1 MAKALKYWYEWKDFE
16 ETLFREEIWVEGF
29 VGTAEELKAGSEPL
43 IKTYNK
49 DVGEKYLG
57 GIVPFVVNLSAKSS
71 ATFKATEFTGEN
83 YGDAILKHKQG
94 STVLFNAIIVPFE
107 GMDDDLDAG
116 YYKVQLSAECG
127 LNYLKSITFEPT
139 KTRKT
144 LLNIIDVC
152 LTNLPYIDSFGYYV
166 VDNTTTNDGSSTG
179 LNYFDTFIDD
189 RQFTDMNCY
198 DVIKAIIQE
207 YGQFVFA
214 DGRWNIF
221 NISNI
226 SKENSTYRIY
236 NAAVS
241 LTSSGTYTRPTKTIR
256 RLAGGKFGRLFS
268 QQSVKVEKK
277 ASVKRSINSN
287 SELDSSS
294 GWTYNGLADI
304 LFTFADGK
312 LKNNGNTYYTY
323 DGATADISY
332 YQSPPSLFYPFT
344 DRFTTTDKE
353 KLKVAI
359 KASRGFNIKNLR
371 LQILAV
377 QNGVLGGAS
386 TEVFY
391 LTPEST
397 WYRGVS
403 GYATPFYY
411 LQYED
416 GKEKVIDIP
425 QVPNIVYNVASN
437 GGFLF
442 PGWGEFIDYPYNV
455 PATNIP
461 YNLYI
466 RVYMPERFHNTYDLA
481 PPTSEFT
488 VDIDYINVSVADVK
502 SEISEGFIKKYG
514 ITENKDR
521 DLNFT
526 INLNVGYPSYPIGYD
541 SLFRDDSTTTQIS
554 LFNGVKLEEHI
565 SNSYLS
571 VLGSRLQFYTGTV
584 QGDLEFSDLVT
595 IDSVKYR
602 LHNLEQNFRTRQH
615 TIKAVSLLSNTD
627 TVAPLE
633 IGDLDIKLD
642 IEGIRKAVDEQLK
655 KTYGNALDIKF
666 VDKNLEV
673 GILGNGQSSLK
684 IKEDF
689 RVEKL
694 TSQEAYLR
702 ATDGGTIKDVATN
715 TSGNYILTKP
725 ARTGTYALLDDI
737 DALSW
742 KIGGNVVTE
751 QKIFGTTS
759 GNFDIQVLRNNTQV
773 GMWRSGGL
781 TVPNL
786 IGSELTA
793 SELVATDSNKK
804 LVSLAVATYPNL
816 TELTYLKG
824 VTSAIQAQITAKFT
838 LPTLTANYVTKS
850 NGTTLSNSQIFDN
863 GTNLGIG
870 TTTLEA
876 KLNITQSV
884 GAFLKLE
891 RTGGAILRVLGFN
904 DDTGFHFYVTNNA
917 SNVYKTLKID
927 GGSLLLNTDSGGNVG
942 IGTTSPSYKIDVT
955 GTGHFTGAVTFDSV
969 PSSLV
974 DATTSN
980 HLVRYSQ
987 WIASATIKY
996 LPTAVKSVA
1005 LTNITLSGT
1014 QTVSGVALVASD
1026 RCLVMGQSTVANNGI
1041 YDVAAGSWTRATDSD
1056 ADSELRGYIVSVSS
1070 GTYAG
1075 YKYINTNASAITVGS
1090 TSITYS
1096 EFSNTVETDPI
1107 FVSWRDTSRT
1117 ANTFFSAPNGSNGS
1131 GTWRAIVAA
1140 DIPTLNQNTTGSA
1153 ATLTTA
1159 RDIAIT
1165 GDATYTVSFNGSAN
1179 VTGALTLATVATA
1192 GTYRSV
1198 TVNAKGLVTS
1208 GTNPTTVAGYGIT
1221 DITSAVLTGF
1231 TSGTGTVA
1239 DTDTI
1244 LQAIQKLAGNG
1255 DNYVNRSSN
1264 QEISGVKT
1272 FLGVLEVENDV
1283 NIYGRLQFSATSG
1296 TNLQVI
1302 ASNGTVDSWTT
1313 LTTSHISNLS
1323 SYTGFNSVYQP
1334 LDADLT
1340 AIAAL
1345 SGTSGFLKK
1354 TAANTWSLDTATY
1367 LTTVSLTANVTDILP
1382 IANGGTGSSTKNF
1395 VDLSTN
1401 QTSIGGVKTFNSN
1414 INFKGDT
1421 IAYTNIGQTDVLDE
1435 STFDVYGVGH
1445 FYNPFA
1451 IILSSNTDSKGIIHS
1466 FTDVYTFNSSLSG
1479 LLLGTGLNLTN
1490 QASERLQVNGNVRYS
1505 GTLKPANTT
1514 PTTGQFLKA
1523 DSTSTNAWATI
1534 TTSDISGI
1542 SSYLTTAT
1550 AASTYLTA
1558 NQTITLSGIVT
1569 GSGTTAITTA
1579 IANDALTIAMTDGLQ
1594 TALDAKMPL
1603 VTGTIGQVFA
1613 YDGSNYNFMN
1623 LDHKPLK
1630 LSINEIAVGNDF
1642 GLLESRSEFTYNR
1655 GTLKVANKTDA
1666 TKYVTFG
1673 MISPNGTDAL
1683 LQVLGGGGLQ
1693 ISAPNVYLNSLGGS
1707 TAVERSL
1714 VIDQNG
1720 KISAKVLD
1728 NTGNT
1733 IQGLDSV
1740 LAVSEVATNRN
1751 ILLKYTGSASPYFG
1765 FVNSSNQ
1772 PTAFLSHSTIDDQL
1786 VLQSN
1791 LENGL
1796 VLNTSDGDIWLNA
1809 ILGKVTIG
1817 RSGANSEVV
1826 ISGTS
1831 FKLSLANNFSGAGNW
1846 GNLGGISTPQDG
1858 DVCTL
1863 TFDSSEGAFVL
1874 SHVKKRTGTYDGTKT
1889 YLTVD

>member
-1 MAKALKYWYEWKDFE
+1 MAKALKYYYEWKDYE
-16 ETLFREEIWVEGF
+16 DTTFREEIWVEGF
-29 VGTAEELKAGSEPL
+29 VGDAEELKAGSEPL

-107 GMDDDLDAG
+107 GMDEDLDDG
-116 YYKVQLSAECG
+116 FYKVQLSAECG

-166 VDNTTTNDGSSTG
+166 VDNTTTNDGSATS
-179 LNYFDTFIDD
+179 LNYYDTFIDD

-287 SELDSSS
+287 SELDSST
-294 GWTYNGLADI
+294 GWTFAGLADI

-323 DGATADISY
+323 DGATADTSY

-391 LTPEST
+391 LTPEGT

-425 QVPNIVYNVASN
+425 QVPNIVYNVANN

-571 VLGSRLQFYTGTV
+571 VLGSRLGFYIGTV
-584 QGDLEFSDLVT
+584 EGDLEFSDLVT

-602 LHNLEQNFRTRQH
+602 IHNLEQNFRTRQH

-642 IEGIRKAVDEQLK
+642 IEGIRKTVDEQLK
-655 KTYGNALDIKF
+655 KTYGSVLDIKF

-673 GILGNGQSSLK
+673 GILGNGQSSLR

-694 TSQEAYLR
+694 TSNEAFLR
-702 ATDGGTIKDVATN
+702 ATDGGTIKDIATN
-715 TSGNYILTKP
+715 TAGNYILTKP

-737 DALSW
+737 DTLSW

-759 GNFDIQVLRNNTQV
+759 GNFDIQVLRNNSEV

-786 IGSELTA
+786 IGSELTT

-804 LVSLAVATYPNL
+804 LVSLAVATYPSL
-816 TELTYLKG
+816 TELSYVKG
-824 VTSAIQAQITAKFT
+824 VTSAIQTQIDSKLSTAT
-838 LPTLTANYVTKS
+838 AASTYLTIAN
-850 NGTTLSNSQIFDN
+850 
-863 GTNLGIG
+863 
-870 TTTLEA
+870 
-876 KLNITQSV
+876 
-884 GAFLKLE
+884 
-891 RTGGAILRVLGFN
+891 
-904 DDTGFHFYVTNNA
+904 
-917 SNVYKTLKID
+917 
-927 GGSLLLNTDSGGNVG
+927 
-942 IGTTSPSYKIDVT
+942 
-955 GTGHFTGAVTFDSV
+955 
-969 PSSLV
+969 
-974 DATTSN
+974 
-980 HLVRYSQ
+980 
-987 WIASATIKY
+987 
-996 LPTAVKSVA
+996 
-1005 LTNITLSGT
+1005 
-1014 QTVSGVALVASD
+1014 
-1026 RCLVMGQSTVANNGI
+1026 
-1041 YDVAAGSWTRATDSD
+1041 
-1056 ADSELRGYIVSVSS
+1056 
-1070 GTYAG
+1070 
-1075 YKYINTNASAITVGS
+1075 AIT
-1090 TSITYS
+1090 T
-1096 EFSNTVETDPI
+1096 
-1107 FVSWRDTSRT
+1107 
-1117 ANTFFSAPNGSNGS
+1117 
-1131 GTWRAIVAA
+1131 
-1140 DIPTLNQNTTGSA
+1140 
-1153 ATLTTA
+1153 
-1159 RDIAIT
+1159 
-1165 GDATYTVSFNGSAN
+1165 
-1179 VTGALTLATVATA
+1179 
-1192 GTYRSV
+1192 
-1198 TVNAKGLVTS
+1198 
-1208 GTNPTTVAGYGIT
+1208 
-1221 DITSAVLTGF
+1221 
-1231 TSGTGTVA
+1231 
-1239 DTDTI
+1239 
-1244 LQAIQKLAGNG
+1244 
-1255 DNYVNRSSN
+1255 
-1264 QEISGVKT
+1264 
-1272 FLGVLEVENDV
+1272 
-1283 NIYGRLQFSATSG
+1283 
-1296 TNLQVI
+1296 
-1302 ASNGTVDSWTT
+1302 
-1313 LTTSHISNLS
+1313 
-1323 SYTGFNSVYQP
+1323 YQP

-1345 SGTSGFLKK
+1345 SGTSGLLKK

-1367 LTTVSLTANVTDILP
+1367 LTT
-1382 IANGGTGSSTKNF
+1382 
-1395 VDLSTN
+1395 
-1401 QTSIGGVKTFNSN
+1401 
-1414 INFKGDT
+1414 
-1421 IAYTNIGQTDVLDE
+1421 
-1435 STFDVYGVGH
+1435 
-1445 FYNPFA
+1445 
-1451 IILSSNTDSKGIIHS
+1451 
-1466 FTDVYTFNSSLSG
+1466 
-1479 LLLGTGLNLTN
+1479 
-1490 QASERLQVNGNVRYS
+1490 
-1505 GTLKPANTT
+1505 
-1514 PTTGQFLKA
+1514 
-1523 DSTSTNAWATI
+1523 
-1534 TTSDISGI
+1534 
-1542 SSYLTTAT
+1542 
-1550 AASTYLTA
+1550 

-1569 GSGTTAITTA
+1569 GSGTTGITTS
-1579 IANDALTIAMTDGLQ
+1579 IANNALSIAMTSGLQ
-1594 TALDAKMPL
+1594 SALDAK
-1603 VTGTIGQVFA
+1603 
-1613 YDGSNYNFMN
+1613 
-1623 LDHKPLK
+1623 
-1630 LSINEIAVGNDF
+1630 
-1642 GLLESRSEFTYNR
+1642 FTLPSL
-1655 GTLKVANKTDA
+1655 TAN
-1666 TKYVTFG
+1666 YVTK
-1673 MISPNGTDAL
+1673 SNGTTLANSQIFDNGTNVGIGTASPSAKL
-1683 LQVLGGGGLQ
+1683 HVLGGSQIIEHSSGQGLT
-1693 ISAPNVYLNSLGGS
+1693 IYNSSDGNRSGYFTVTGDGDFSNRFVNIGSSSSAYGFKFLNAVGTFVVI
-1707 TAVERSL
+1707 TAVGS
-1714 VIDQNG
+1714 VGFGTTSPTVAFDVAG
-1720 KISAKVLD
+1720 ISRFRDNIQITPSKRIGAGLD
-1728 NTGNT
+1728 FAHTGEAGSGYVEFYNSGTGNT
-1733 IQGLDSV
+1733 SLVNTTSFASITLHTNNTERFRINSSGNVGIGTTSPFGK
-1740 LAVSEVATNRN
+1740 LAVEQTGGNQIVARWNN
-1751 ILLKYTGSASPYFG
+1751 SNAMGGVYTGASSGSTFFG
-1765 FVNSSNQ
+1765 VN
-1772 PTAFLSHSTIDDQL
+1772 
-1786 VLQSN
+1786 
-1791 LENGL
+1791 
-1796 VLNTSDGDIWLNA
+1796 
-1809 ILGKVTIG
+1809 
-1817 RSGANSEVV
+1817 
-1826 ISGTS
+1826 
-1831 FKLSLANNFSGAGNW
+1831 
-1846 GNLGGISTPQDG
+1846 
-1858 DVCTL
+1858 L
-1863 TFDSSEGAFVL
+1863 T
-1874 SHVKKRTGTYDGTKT
+1874 H
-1889 YLTVD
+1889 